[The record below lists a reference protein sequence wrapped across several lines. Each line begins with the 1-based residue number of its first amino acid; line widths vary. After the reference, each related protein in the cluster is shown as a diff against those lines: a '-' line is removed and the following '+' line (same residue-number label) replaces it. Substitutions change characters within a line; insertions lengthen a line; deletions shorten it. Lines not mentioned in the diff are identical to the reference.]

1 MTEKKKVRFS
11 LSTNILI
18 GMFLGIVCGIFFGEK
33 VAFLQ
38 VAGNAF
44 IKLLQMTIL
53 PYILVSL
60 ISGIGGLTYNQAKQM
75 AKKGGLLLLLFWG
88 IAFAMVLLMPL
99 SFPAWESSA
108 FFSTSL
114 VETPPKVDFLS
125 LYIPSNPFYA
135 MANNIV
141 PAVVLFSILLGVA
154 LMGIQDKDALIKVLS
169 TSAEALVKITGI
181 IVKLTP
187 IGVFAISAA
196 AAGTM
201 TIDYLGRLQVYLI
214 SFNLAVLLLTFGILP
229 LLLIPVTPFKYRD
242 LVGMSKDALVTAFTT
257 GNLFVVLTVLTDN
270 CKKIFENYDLKREKT
285 DTYIDVLIPITFNF
299 PNIGKLIMLLFVLFA
314 VWFSGGALNLGQYG
328 TFVFSG
334 LLSFFG
340 GVDVALPFM
349 LDLMRLPSD
358 MYQLY
363 VVTGVIN
370 GRSST
375 LLAAMNLLVFTMLTT
390 ASLTGTMKINKRKVI
405 MVALACLGLTV
416 AVILGSRLYFS
427 AVVKNVYQKDA
438 VVSGM
443 QLLQDPA
450 PYRLYHEI
458 PEDMV
463 EVDLSKQ
470 TPMERIKKTETIR
483 VGYDPN
489 RIPFSY
495 FNTVGELVGFDI
507 DMAHKLAKDFEWNI
521 EFIPI
526 NHEKLAQQLQTGIYD
541 IVMSGIA
548 ITANRLGKMTFSIP
562 YLDTTAA
569 LIVEDFRKD
578 EFATIDKVRQQDNLI
593 IAVPAGDRNMK
604 KGVREVYPN
613 AQIVAL
619 DTPYDF
625 FEKNIPN
632 LDAILMTA
640 EAGSSWTLLYPKFH
654 AVVIKPETHK
664 FHLAYPIAGG
674 DRALADI
681 IDKWVLMGK
690 DSPSVQRK
698 YDYWIMGVGAEEKTP
713 RWSVLRNVLGWGLD
727 EEEKQQIVEE
737 EQKQLKELEKK
748 QSEEEKKKV
757 EDSTADKKE

>member
-1 MTEKKKVRFS
+1 
-11 LSTNILI
+11 
-18 GMFLGIVCGIFFGEK
+18 MFLGIVCGIFFGEK
-33 VAFLQ
+33 VAFMQ

-60 ISGIGGLTYNQAKQM
+60 ISGIGGLTYNQAGQL
-75 AKKGGLLLLLFWG
+75 AKKGGMLLLLFWG
-88 IAFAMVLLMPL
+88 IAFAMILLMPL

-125 LYIPSNPFYA
+125 LYIPSNPFYS

-154 LMGIQDKDALIKVLS
+154 LMGIQDKEVLITVLS

-187 IGVFAISAA
+187 LGVFAISAA

-201 TIDYLGRLQVYLI
+201 TIEYLGRLQVYLI

-229 LLLIPVTPFKYRD
+229 LLLVPGTPFKYRD
-242 LVGMSKDALVTAFTT
+242 IVGMSKDALVTAFTT

-285 DTYIDVLIPITFNF
+285 DTYIDVLIPISFNF

-314 VWFSGGALNLGQYG
+314 VWFSGSALNLDQYG

-349 LDLMRLPSD
+349 LDLMRLPAD

-375 LLAAMNLLVFTMLTT
+375 LLAAMNLLVFTILTT

-405 MVALACLGLTV
+405 MCALVCSGLTV
-416 AVILGSRLYFS
+416 AVLLGSRLYFS
-427 AVVKNVYQKDA
+427 AVVKNEYQKDA
-438 VVSGM
+438 VVAGM

-458 PEDMV
+458 PDDMV
-463 EVDLSKQ
+463 EADLRTQ
-470 TPMERIKKTETIR
+470 PPMARIKETETIR
-483 VGYDPN
+483 VGYIPK

-495 FNTVGELVGFDI
+495 LNTVGELVGFDV

-526 NHEKLAQQLQTGIYD
+526 DQEKLAQQLQTGFYD
-541 IVMSGIA
+541 IVMSGIPV
-548 ITANRLGKMTFSIP
+548 TADKLEDMLFTTP

-578 EFATIDKVRQQDNLI
+578 EFATISKVRQQENLI
-593 IAVPAGDRNMK
+593 IAIPSNDRSWK

-613 AQIVAL
+613 AQVMAL
-619 DTPYDF
+619 DSPFDF
-625 FEKNIPN
+625 FEKNIQN
-632 LDAILMTA
+632 LDAMLMTA
-640 EAGSSWTLLYPKFH
+640 EAGSAWTLLYPKFH
-654 AVVIKPETHK
+654 AVVIKPDTHK
-664 FHLAYPIAGG
+664 IPLAYPIAGG
-674 DRALADI
+674 DKALADTI
-681 IDKWVLMGK
+681 SRWIYLQQG
-690 DSPSVQRK
+690 SPSFQRK
-698 YDYWIMGVGAEEKTP
+698 YDYWIMGVGAEEKLP
-713 RWSVLRNVLGWGLD
+713 RWSVMRNVLGWGLE
-727 EEEKQQIVEE
+727 EEEKQQIAEE
-737 EQKQLKELEKK
+737 EQRQLKELEKK
-748 QSEEEKKKV
+748 QSDEEKKKA
-757 EDSTADKKE
+757 EESTAEKKE

>member
-18 GMFLGIVCGIFFGEK
+18 GMFLGIVCGILFGEE

-60 ISGIGGLTYNQAKQM
+60 ISGIGGLTYGQAKEL
-75 AKKGGLLLLLFWG
+75 AKKGGLLLLLFWV
-88 IAFAMVLLMPL
+88 IAFAMILLVPL

-125 LYIPSNPFYA
+125 LYIPSNPFYS
-135 MANNIV
+135 MANNVV
-141 PAVVLFSILLGVA
+141 PAVVMFSILLGVA
-154 LMGIQDKDALIKVLS
+154 LMGIQDKEVIIKGLTTV
-169 TSAEALVKITGI
+169 AQALVKITGL

-187 IGVFAISAA
+187 FGVFAISAA

-201 TIDYLGRLQVYLI
+201 TVDYIGRLQVYLI

-242 LVGMSKDALVTAFTT
+242 IVGMSKDALVTAFTT

-270 CKKIFENYDLKREKT
+270 TKKIFENYDLKREKT
-285 DTYIDVLIPITFNF
+285 DTYVDVLIPISFNF

-328 TFVFSG
+328 TFVVSG

-375 LLAAMNLLVFTMLTT
+375 LLAAMNLLVFTMLAT
-390 ASLTGTMKINKRKVI
+390 ASLTGTMKINKQKVLLC
-405 MVALACLGLTV
+405 ALACLAFTV
-416 AVILGSRLYFS
+416 TIILGSRLYFS
-427 AVVKNVYQKDA
+427 AVVKNVYSKDA
-438 VVSGM
+438 IVANM
-443 QLLQDPA
+443 QLLQNPA
-450 PYRLYHEI
+450 PYRLYREI
-458 PEDMV
+458 PEKK
-463 EVDLSKQ
+463 VDPELQKL
-470 TPMERIKKTETIR
+470 TPIERIIKTGTIR
-483 VGYDPN
+483 VGYDPK
-489 RIPFSY
+489 RMPFSY

-521 EFIPI
+521 DFIPI
-526 NHEKLAQQLQTGIYD
+526 EHVDIADQLKTGIYD

-548 ITANRLGKMTFSIP
+548 MTPDRLEKMTFSNP

-569 LIVEDFRKD
+569 FIVADYRKD
-578 EFATIDKVRQQDNLI
+578 DFATIDKVRNLRNLI
-593 IAVPAGDRNMK
+593 IAIPG
-604 KGVREVYPN
+604 RERYFRQGIKQMFPN
-613 AQIVAL
+613 ADIVML
-619 DTPYDF
+619 NSPIEF
-625 FEKNIPN
+625 FEKTIPN
-632 LDAILMTA
+632 LDAMLATA
-640 EAGSSWTLLYPKFH
+640 EGGSAWTLLYPEYH
-654 AVVIKPETHK
+654 AVVVKPETHK
-664 FHLAYPIAGG
+664 IPLAYPIAAG
-674 DRALADI
+674 DRVLADI
-681 IDKWVLMGK
+681 INKWIYLVK
-690 DSPSVQRK
+690 DSPSFQRK
-698 YDYWIMGVGAEEKTP
+698 YDYWIMGIGAEEKLP
-713 RWSVLRNVLGWGLD
+713 RWSVVRNALGWGLD
-727 EEEKQQIVEE
+727 
-737 EQKQLKELEKK
+737 KEDKK
-748 QSEEEKKKV
+748 QKKSAAESKP
-757 EDSTADKKE
+757 

>member
-1 MTEKKKVRFS
+1 MTVKKKLRFS

-18 GMFLGIVCGIFFGEK
+18 GMFLGIVCGLFFGEQ

-60 ISGIGGLTYNQAKQM
+60 ISGIGGLTYDQAKEL
-75 AKKGGLLLLLFWG
+75 AKTGGLLLLLFWA
-88 IAFAMVLLMPL
+88 IAFTMILLIPL

-114 VETPPKVDFLS
+114 IETPPKVDFLN
-125 LYIPSNPFYA
+125 LYIPSNPFYS

-154 LMGIQDKDALIKVLS
+154 LMGIKEKDVLLKALS
-169 TSAEALVKITGI
+169 SASNALVRITGI

-187 IGVFAISAA
+187 AGVFAISAA

-201 TIDYLGRLQVYLI
+201 TIEYLGRLQVYLI
-214 SFNLAVLLLTFGILP
+214 SFNLAVLLLTFGVLP
-229 LLLIPVTPFKYRD
+229 LLLIPVTPFKYGD
-242 LVGMSKDALVTAFTT
+242 IVGMSKDALVTAFTT

-270 CKKIFENYDLKREKT
+270 CKKIFDKHDLTREKT
-285 DTYIDVLIPITFNF
+285 GTYIDVLIPISFNF

-314 VWFSGGALNLGQYG
+314 VWFAGSTLNLGQYG

-390 ASLTGTMKINKRKVI
+390 ASLTGAVKISKKKVV
-405 MVALACLGLTV
+405 MCVLASLALTA

-427 AVVKNVYQKDA
+427 AVVKNEYQKDA
-438 VVSGM
+438 VVANM
-443 QLLQDPA
+443 QLLQNPA
-450 PYRLYHEI
+450 PYRLYREI
-458 PEDMV
+458 PEKKADPT
-463 EVDLSKQ
+463 LSKM
-470 TPMERIKKTETIR
+470 TPIERIAKTGTIR
-483 VGYDPN
+483 VGYDPS
-489 RIPFSY
+489 RMPFAY

-507 DMAHKLAKDFEWNI
+507 DMAHSLAKDFEWNI
-521 EFIPI
+521 EFIPVD
-526 NHEKLAQQLQTGIYD
+526 NEKIAQQLQTGIYD
-541 IVMSGIA
+541 IVMSGVV
-548 ITANRLGKMTFSIP
+548 ITPQKLDEITFSNP

-569 LIVEDFRKD
+569 LIVEDFRKHD
-578 EFATIDKVRQQDNLI
+578 FDTIEKVRKLQKLI
-593 IAVPAGDRNMK
+593 IAIPGRDRNLR
-604 KGVREVYPN
+604 KGIKELYPN
-613 AQIVAL
+613 ADVVML
-619 DTPYDF
+619 DTPIDY

-632 LDAILMTA
+632 LDAMLATA
-640 EAGSSWTLLYPKFH
+640 EGGSAWTLLYPEYH
-654 AVVIKPETHK
+654 AVVVKPKTHK
-664 FHLAYPIAGG
+664 IPLAYPIAGG
-674 DRALADI
+674 DRVLADI
-681 IDKWVLMGK
+681 INKWIDLEK
-690 DSPSVQRK
+690 DSPSFKRK
-698 YDYWIMGVGAEEKTP
+698 YNYWIMGIGAEEKKP
-713 RWSVLRNVLGWGLD
+713 RWSVVRNILGWGL
-727 EEEKQQIVEE
+727 
-737 EQKQLKELEKK
+737 
-748 QSEEEKKKV
+748 EEEKKEKAPAA
-757 EDSTADKKE
+757 ETKE

>member
-1 MTEKKKVRFS
+1 MTGKKKFQFS
-11 LSTNILI
+11 LSTNIVI
-18 GMFLGIVCGIFFGEK
+18 GMFLGIACGIFFGEK

-38 VAGNAF
+38 VAGNAY

-60 ISGIGGLTYNQAKQM
+60 VRGIGGLTYGQAKEL
-75 AKKGGLLLLLFWG
+75 AKKGGLLLLLFWI
-88 IAFAMVLLMPL
+88 IAFAMILLIPL

-125 LYIPSNPFYA
+125 LYIPSNPFYS
-135 MANNIV
+135 MANNVV

-154 LMGIQDKDALIKVLS
+154 LMGIQEKDILLKGLA
-169 TSAEALVKITGI
+169 TAAEALVKITGI

-187 IGVFAISAA
+187 LGVFAISAA

-201 TIDYLGRLQVYLI
+201 TIEYLGRLQVYLI
-214 SFNLAVLLLTFGILP
+214 SFNLAVLLLTFGVLP

-242 LVGMSKDALVTAFTT
+242 IVGMSKDALVTAFTT

-270 CKKIFENYDLKREKT
+270 CKKIFDKYDLKREKT
-285 DTYIDVLIPITFNF
+285 DTYIDVLIPISFNF

-314 VWFSGGALNLGQYG
+314 VWFSGSSLNLGQYG

-375 LLAAMNLLVFTMLTT
+375 MLAAMNLVVFTMLTT
-390 ASLTGTMKINKRKVI
+390 ALLTGTMKINKKKI
-405 MVALACLGLTV
+405 LMCALMSLTFTL

-427 AVVKNVYQKDA
+427 AVVKNEYQKDT
-438 VVSGM
+438 VVSNM
-443 QLLQDPA
+443 QLLQNPA
-450 PYRLYHEI
+450 PYRLYRDISEKKAD
-458 PEDMV
+458 PKLQKM
-463 EVDLSKQ
+463 
-470 TPMERIKKTETIR
+470 TPMARIQKTGTIR
-483 VGYDPN
+483 VGYDPK
-489 RIPFSY
+489 RMPFAY
-495 FNTVGELVGFDI
+495 FNTVSELVGFDI

-526 NHEKLAQQLQTGIYD
+526 DHEEMAEQLKTGVYD

-548 ITANRLGKMTFSIP
+548 MTPHRLDEMSFSDP

-578 EFATIDKVRQQDNLI
+578 EFDTIEKVRNMEKLK
-593 IAVPAGDRNMK
+593 IAIPGRDRYLK
-604 KGVREVYPN
+604 EGLRYLYPN
-613 AQIVAL
+613 AEVVAL
-619 DTPYDF
+619 DTSIDY
-625 FEKNIPN
+625 FEKNFPN
-632 LDAILMTA
+632 LDAMLATA
-640 EAGSSWTLLYPKFH
+640 EGGSAWTLLYPNFH
-654 AVVIKPETHK
+654 AVVIKPVTHK
-664 FHLAYPIAGG
+664 IPLAYPIAGG
-674 DRALADI
+674 DRLLADI
-681 IDKWVLMGK
+681 VNKWIYLEK
-690 DSPSVQRK
+690 DSLSYNRK
-698 YDYWIMGVGAEEKTP
+698 YDYWILGEGAEEKTP
-713 RWSVLRNVLGWGLD
+713 RWSVMRNVLGWGLD
-727 EEEKQQIVEE
+727 EDEQAQEKSAAEN
-737 EQKQLKELEKK
+737 KE
-748 QSEEEKKKV
+748 
-757 EDSTADKKE
+757 

>member
-1 MTEKKKVRFS
+1 MAKNKKLRFS

-18 GMFLGIVCGIFFGEK
+18 GMFLGIACGIFFGEK

-60 ISGIGGLTYNQAKQM
+60 VNGIGGLTYAQAKEL
-75 AKKGGLLLLLFWG
+75 AKKGGLLLLLFWA
-88 IAFAMVLLMPL
+88 IAFAMILLIPL

-125 LYIPSNPFYA
+125 LYIPSNPFYS
-135 MANNIV
+135 MANNVV

-154 LMGIQDKDALIKVLS
+154 LMGIKDKDVLLKGLS
-169 TSAEALVKITGI
+169 TASDALVKVTGI

-187 IGVFAISAA
+187 LGVFAISAA
-196 AAGTM
+196 AAGTL
-201 TIDYLGRLQVYLI
+201 TIEQFGRLQVYLV

-270 CKKIFENYDLKREKT
+270 CKKIFDKYDLKREKT
-285 DTYIDVLIPITFNF
+285 DTYIDVLIPISFNF
-299 PNIGKLIMLLFVLFA
+299 PNLGKLIMLLFVLFA
-314 VWFSGGALNLGQYG
+314 VWFSGSTLNLGQYG

-375 LLAAMNLLVFTMLTT
+375 LLAAMNLLVFTMITT
-390 ASLTGTMKINKRKVI
+390 ASLTGTMKIRKQKI
-405 MVALACLGLTV
+405 LMCALASFALTV

-427 AVVKNVYQKDA
+427 AVVKNEYQKD
-438 VVSGM
+438 VVVANM
-443 QLLQDPA
+443 QLLQNPA
-450 PYRLYHEI
+450 PYRLYR
-458 PEDMV
+458 
-463 EVDLSKQ
+463 EVSEKKVDPKLQKL
-470 TPMERIKKTETIR
+470 TPIERINKTGTIR
-483 VGYDPN
+483 VGYIPK

-526 NHEKLAQQLQTGIYD
+526 DHKKMAEQLKTGPYD
-541 IVMSGIA
+541 MVMSGIA
-548 ITANRLGKMTFSIP
+548 LTPDRLNQMAFSDP

-569 LIVEDFRKD
+569 LIVKDFRKD
-578 EFATIDKVRQQDNLI
+578 EFDTIEKVRKLEKLK
-593 IAVPAGDRNMK
+593 IAIPSRDRNLN
-604 KGVREVYPN
+604 KGLKELYPN
-613 AQIVAL
+613 AEVVML
-619 DTPYDF
+619 DTPIDF

-632 LDAILMTA
+632 LDAMLSTA
-640 EAGSSWTLLYPKFH
+640 EGGSAWTLLYPKYH

-664 FHLAYPIAGG
+664 IPLAYPIAAG
-674 DRALADI
+674 DRVLADI
-681 IDKWVLMGK
+681 INKWIYLAK
-690 DSPSVQRK
+690 DSPSFKRK
-698 YDYWIMGVGAEEKTP
+698 YDYWIMGVGAEEEKP
-713 RWSVLRNVLGWGLD
+713 RWSVMRNVLGWGLD
-727 EEEKQQIVEE
+727 KEEK
-737 EQKQLKELEKK
+737 EQEKSTDESKE
-748 QSEEEKKKV
+748 
-757 EDSTADKKE
+757 

>member
-1 MTEKKKVRFS
+1 
-11 LSTNILI
+11 
-18 GMFLGIVCGIFFGEK
+18 
-33 VAFLQ
+33 
-38 VAGNAF
+38 
-44 IKLLQMTIL
+44 MTIL

-60 ISGIGGLTYNQAKQM
+60 VNGIGGLTYNQAKEL
-75 AKKGGLLLLLFWG
+75 AKKGGLLLLLFWA
-88 IAFAMVLLMPL
+88 IAFAMILLIPL

-125 LYIPSNPFYA
+125 LYIPSNPFYS

-141 PAVVLFSILLGVA
+141 PGVVLFSILLGVA
-154 LMGIQDKDALIKVLS
+154 LMGIKDKDVLLKGLATAS
-169 TSAEALVKITGI
+169 KALVTVTGI

-187 IGVFAISAA
+187 FGVFAISAA

-201 TIDYLGRLQVYLI
+201 TIEYLGRLQVYLI
-214 SFNLAVLLLTFGILP
+214 SFNLAVLLLTFFILP
-229 LLLIPVTPFKYRD
+229 LLLIPATPFKYRD
-242 LVGMSKDALVTAFTT
+242 IVGMSKDALVTAFTT

-285 DTYIDVLIPITFNF
+285 DTYIDVLIPISFNF

-314 VWFSGGALNLGQYG
+314 VWFSGSALNLGQYG

-390 ASLTGTMKINKRKVI
+390 ATMTGTIKTRKQKVL
-405 MVALACLGLTV
+405 MCALASLALTV

-427 AVVKNVYQKDA
+427 AVVKNVYEKD
-438 VVSGM
+438 VVVANM
-443 QLLQDPA
+443 QLLQNPA
-450 PYRLYHEI
+450 PYRLYREI
-458 PEDMV
+458 SEIKVDPE
-463 EVDLSKQ
+463 LRKL
-470 TPMERIKKTETIR
+470 TPMERIIKTGTIR
-483 VGYDPN
+483 VGYSP
-489 RIPFSY
+489 RKMPFSY

-507 DMAHKLAKDFEWNI
+507 DMAHELAKDFEWNI

-526 NHEKLAQQLQTGIYD
+526 DLEQMAEQLKAGIYD

-548 ITANRLGKMTFSIP
+548 MTATRLDEMAFSQP

-578 EFATIDKVRQQDNLI
+578 EFDTIEKVRKLKKLK
-593 IAVPAGDRNMK
+593 IALPGRDRNLK
-604 KGVREVYPN
+604 EGLEQVYPN
-613 AQIVAL
+613 AEVVML
-619 DTPYDF
+619 DTPIDY
-625 FEKNIPN
+625 FEKNFPN
-632 LDAILMTA
+632 LDAMLATA
-640 EAGSSWTLLYPKFH
+640 EGGSAWTLLYPNFH

-664 FHLAYPIAGG
+664 IPLAYPIAAG
-674 DRALADI
+674 DRVLADI
-681 IDKWVLMGK
+681 INKWIYLVK
-690 DSPSVQRK
+690 DSPSFQRR
-698 YDYWIMGVGAEEKTP
+698 YDYWIMGIGAEEKKP
-713 RWSVLRNVLGWGLD
+713 RWSVLRNVLGWGLA
-727 EEEKQQIVEE
+727 
-737 EQKQLKELEKK
+737 KEEKK
-748 QSEEEKKKV
+748 QEQP
-757 EDSTADKKE
+757 TAESKE